1 MKPQFIDANL
11 FLDYTNVDLHAALKG
26 KDNPS
31 AKVDTFLA
39 RVELRLMA
47 WIDKNTFRIK
57 DWRHLTDFQLEKFR
71 YALLEQAYYMYRN
84 GDIALDSGYDQERG
98 IVAEH
103 HAMQELV
110 VCQPCIDYL
119 IQAGLFNLKVKN
131 RRRFMNNDT
140 LGYEGAYKGS
150 KPYELD

>member
-1 MKPQFIDANL
+1 MTPKFIDQNQ
-11 FLDYTNVDLHAALKG
+11 FLDYWGVDLRAKLKND
-26 KDNPS
+26 DNPS
-31 AKVDTFLA
+31 AKIDTFLA
-39 RVELRLMA
+39 RVEKRLMA
-47 WIDKNTFRIK
+47 WINKNTFRII
-57 DWRHLTDFQLEKFR
+57 DFNHLTNYQLEHFR
-71 YALLEQAYYMYRN
+71 YALLEQANYMYRN
-84 GDIALDSGYDQERG
+84 GDIAQDSGYDQERG

-110 VCQPCIDYL
+110 VCQPCIDFL
-119 IQAGLFNLKVKN
+119 IEGGLFNLKVKN